1 VGRACVVIEREPPAN
16 SALCN
21 LTRAALRSAIAEW
34 QAAKA
39 RHRHSERAE
48 ELGRLVHDAAEQVLL
63 SFNDLEVCLVE
74 HRVDEFK
81 RAATGALIPNFGL
94 PDGFAAR
101 RTMREEARMQV
112 ITAKTTHEGL
122 IVELS
127 RAESVMGQARRRVAD
142 AAVDVL
148 VAEGA
153 KQAAALTAA
162 WNEVWRQYD
171 RMRAL
176 ANCRLSLAE
185 GTVPVT
191 LPQDIVV
198 LMQSFAEL
206 DDRDFAEGCNNAADD
221 AGNVWCC
228 WFESLLTDAEAEAT
242 FDGIAVGDNA
252 ASPVDDR
259 PVAAAAELIV

>member
-1 VGRACVVIEREPPAN
+1 
-16 SALCN
+16 
-21 LTRAALRSAIAEW
+21 
-34 QAAKA
+34 
-39 RHRHSERAE
+39 
-48 ELGRLVHDAAEQVLL
+48 
-63 SFNDLEVCLVE
+63 
-74 HRVDEFK
+74 
-81 RAATGALIPNFGL
+81 
-94 PDGFAAR
+94 
-101 RTMREEARMQV
+101 MREEARMQV
-112 ITAKTTHEGL
+112 TTAKATHEDL

-127 RAESVMGQARRRVAD
+127 RAESVVRQARRRVAD

-153 KQAAALTAA
+153 KQSAALTAA
-162 WNEVWRQYD
+162 WNEVWRRYD
-171 RMRAL
+171 RMCAL

-185 GTVPVT
+185 GSVPVT

-242 FDGIAVGDNA
+242 FDGNALRDDA

-259 PVAAAAELIV
+259 PVAATAELLV